1 MNNIYCLAQGVPA
14 PTPESAPAPAP
25 VTATEATSTTVQP
38 TESSAPQATGSAYD
52 QYSGLITL
60 VLIVVLMYV
69 LLIRPQRK
77 AQKEQQERINSL
89 TCGSKVITN
98 AGIHGTVRKVNDDST
113 VEVEISN
120 GVVIRLEKQAI
131 VNVQK

>member
-1 MNNIYCLAQGVPA
+1 MKTITYLAQG
-14 PTPESAPAPAP
+14 TPAPAPAP
-25 VTATEATSTTVQP
+25 ATETTAVQP
-38 TESSAPQATGSAYD
+38 TETPAPQASGYD

-60 VLIVVLMYV
+60 VLIVVIFYV

-89 TCGSKVITN
+89 TCGAKVITN
-98 AGIHGTVRKVNDDST
+98 AGIHGTVRKVNNDST

-120 GVVIRLEKQAI
+120 GVVICLEKQAI